1 VNVKISKASEEELEY
16 WENKLKFYDFV
27 VADLRLRGIDYIV
40 PVKMADVAN
49 VADVAEPTVECIRY
63 QNNHMNNRFHPS
75 KNSWEEQVNLIVY
88 PTDSDWEKI
97 MMLTRGKVRKKL
109 GNLIQNFEQEEAI
122 KLVQGFDKE
131 VVDHIENLK
140 ACGKGDDSSLVFH
153 EATRKFYQYIITN
166 INKEFEVVARNYV
179 TGTPHAYKAGSVNWR
194 KILGG
199 ERAKK
204 WADTT
209 DMISSPINAWDAM
222 RIMFNGRKMK
232 EGNMMIRDGDGNGI
246 IAKIQS
252 ERAVAMKKLGG
263 ASGEELEYW
272 ENKQKFYDFVVADI
286 NLRMGIEETPT
297 GEVVPAL
304 VKFAFEIPPPEGP
317 YVVEEPI
324 VLEPP
329 VACNK
334 RYIVHNMN
342 RFFNPHFK
350 SWEDMTKMLVNPPDS
365 DWEAVMMITR
375 GSVRRDVGN
384 LIQNFEQEKAV
395 AMIQS
400 YDQQV
405 VDQIKNYNECGKGSD
420 PSMAFHRAHH
430 EFYLAVIE
438 QINKE
443 FEVVA
448 RDFVTGTAHAY
459 NPGKLTWR
467 TLFDAE
473 RYKKWAEATDMI
485 SSPVSIWSAMTLLY
499 QGKKVR
505 KPNNM
510 IKDGDGDGI
519 LAAIQERR
527 EIDEKKLEKA
537 SGEELEYWKNKL
549 KFYDFVVID
558 IKLRLDIE

>member
-1 VNVKISKASEEELEY
+1 
-16 WENKLKFYDFV
+16 
-27 VADLRLRGIDYIV
+27 
-40 PVKMADVAN
+40 M
-49 VADVAEPTVECIRY
+49 
-63 QNNHMNNRFHPS
+63 
-75 KNSWEEQVNLIVY
+75 
-88 PTDSDWEKI
+88 KI
-97 MMLTRGKVRKKL
+97 MFRKV
-109 GNLIQNFEQEEAI
+109 
-122 KLVQGFDKE
+122 KE
-131 VVDHIENLK
+131 PN
-140 ACGKGDDSSLVFH
+140 
-153 EATRKFYQYIITN
+153 R
-166 INKEFEVVARNYV
+166 
-179 TGTPHAYKAGSVNWR
+179 
-194 KILGG
+194 
-199 ERAKK
+199 
-204 WADTT
+204 
-209 DMISSPINAWDAM
+209 
-222 RIMFNGRKMK
+222 
-232 EGNMMIRDGDGNGI
+232 MIRDGDGNGI

-329 VACNK
+329 VACNN
-334 RYIVHNMN
+334 RYIVHNLN
-342 RFFNPHFK
+342 LEFVPDRK
-350 SWEDMTKMLVNPPDS
+350 SWEDMTKMLVYPPDS
-365 DWEAVMMITR
+365 DWEAVMMLTR

-384 LIQNFEQEKAV
+384 VIQNFEQEKAV

-405 VDQIKNYNECGKGSD
+405 VDQMKNYNECGKGND